1 MTVTNLTSCSYRG
14 PYVEAAHVHGNSTLS
29 IQMFTLSAITPN
41 SVQDYKFNLT
51 CDGVNATLS
60 NTSQVLVQGTIVQ
73 LEVLSGCSEN
83 STNITLS
90 IQQEALETVHFETN
104 LDPDRALA
112 SQAKDMNFASSSCEN
127 YLHQLNVYSAFGWS
141 LAHISDPNQCLNTT
155 AYTEEA
161 VLVTLKSKQAQD
173 GQTGSVAECQLVAT
187 LKGGYAHTVQ
197 LPLTLSDK
205 TCSFK
210 QPITGI
216 FDLQGGLLALF
227 IIGLVFLL
235 AGIFYLIVRFFMG
248 LCRKIERR
256 N

>member
-1 MTVTNLTSCSYRG
+1 VF
-14 PYVEAAHVHGNSTLS
+14 A
-29 IQMFTLSAITPN
+29 
-41 SVQDYKFNLT
+41 
-51 CDGVNATLS
+51 
-60 NTSQVLVQGTIVQ
+60 
-73 LEVLSGCSEN
+73 
-83 STNITLS
+83 
-90 IQQEALETVHFETN
+90 
-104 LDPDRALA
+104 
-112 SQAKDMNFASSSCEN
+112 QAKDMNFASSSCEN

-173 GQTGSVAECQLVAT
+173 GKTGSVAECQLVAT

-210 QPITGI
+210 QPTTGI
-216 FDLQGGLLALF
+216 FDLENGLLALF
-227 IIGLVFLL
+227 IIALALLL